1 MSPSHGLLL
10 VTGGSRGIGA
20 AVARLAAR
28 DGYPVML
35 NYVADAHA
43 ADAVASAIVAGGGRA
58 WSVQGDMGVEADVMR
73 LFAAADATG
82 LRLAALAN
90 NAGITGGFARGA
102 DVTGDTL
109 RRVLAVNVEGAALAA
124 REAIRRMSTAFGG
137 QGGAIVNVSSRAA
150 QLGGTG
156 EWVHYG
162 ASKGAIDTLT
172 VGLSREVAAEG
183 VRVNAVSPG
192 LIDTDI
198 HAAAGEPG
206 RIDRLLS
213 AIPMRRAGTA
223 DEVAE
228 AVLWLLSPAA
238 SYVTGANLTVSGG
251 R

>member
-1 MSPSHGLLL
+1 M
-10 VTGGSRGIGA
+10 V
-20 AVARLAAR
+20 
-28 DGYPVML
+28 
-35 NYVADAHA
+35 NYVADATA
-43 ADAVASAIVAGGGRA
+43 ADGVVAGIVALGGQA
-58 WSVQGDMGVEADVMR
+58 WSVQGDMGREAGVMR

-82 LRLAALAN
+82 LPLAGLVN

-102 DVTGDTL
+102 EVTGETL
-109 RRVLAVNVEGAALAA
+109 RRVLAVNVEGAMVAA
-124 REAIRRMSTAFGG
+124 REAVRRMSTAYGG
-137 QGGAIVNVSSRAA
+137 RGGAIVNVSSRAA

-172 VGLSREVAAEG
+172 VGLAREVAAEG

-206 RIDRLLS
+206 RIDRLMS

-238 SYVTGANLTVSGG
+238 SYVTGANLPVSGG